1 MNTEI
6 EMPEDVVAEI
16 KANRKVTA
24 IKLLRKHLGVGLKEA
39 KEIVDEYMEQN
50 PSAST
55 LKTPETDTGI
65 GRIVILVIGVGIIYG
80 IYKFFT

>member
-50 PSAST
+50 PSTST

>member
-6 EMPEDVVAEI
+6 EMPEDVVAEL